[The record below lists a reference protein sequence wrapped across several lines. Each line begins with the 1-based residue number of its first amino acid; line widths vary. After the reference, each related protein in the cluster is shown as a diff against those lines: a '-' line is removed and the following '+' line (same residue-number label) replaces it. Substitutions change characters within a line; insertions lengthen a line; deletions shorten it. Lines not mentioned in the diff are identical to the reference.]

1 MAKGPVTIH
10 RAIGEMTFD
19 ATFQESHA
27 SDLEVTDKPI
37 ETGSLVSD
45 HAFMKPLRV
54 EITAGVSDILTPSG
68 NPAYG
73 GGSGRAQTA
82 FQLLTDLQKSAEP
95 FIVQTGLK
103 VYENMVCESIRAAQ
117 DTFSAHI
124 LYFTASL
131 REVLIVETQSTTYTQ
146 HPQAKKRVNRG
157 EVQGRNLEK
166 QQADAYRINA
176 ERANEFLRREGK
188 NPNNGTRDG
197 GGQDVSIAHRALAA
211 VKGAE
216 SGK

>member
-1 MAKGPVTIH
+1 MARGPVTIH

-27 SDLEVTDKPI
+27 SDLEVTDHPI
-37 ETGSLVSD
+37 ETGALVSD
-45 HAFMKPLRV
+45 HAFMKPLKV

-73 GGSGRAQTA
+73 GGSGRAQA
-82 FQLLTDLQKSAEP
+82 AYQLLTELQKSAEP

-103 VYENMVCESIRAAQ
+103 VYENMVCESIRTAQ
-117 DTFSAHI
+117 ERDSANI
-124 LYFTASL
+124 LYFVASL

-157 EVQGRNLEK
+157 EAQGHKLQYEIIKR
-166 QQADAYRINA
+166 NA
-176 ERANEFLRREGK
+176 EAANEFARREGRT
-188 NPNNGTRDG
+188 PNNGTRDG
-197 GGQDVSIAHRALAA
+197 GGRDVSLARRALDA
-211 VKGAE
+211 VKASE
-216 SGK
+216 KGK